1 MKNHNLHVCGLD
13 KFIPPFHQ
21 FIREN
26 FPFDENIF
34 FMMGDKDKFPY
45 QKDENTFQTKGKLKT
60 LFGLLYRMY
69 GADKIILHGLFNLNI
84 LIILACNPYLLKKCY
99 WVIWGGDLYSFMFP
113 KNSLNYKIKEKIR
126 GFVIKRI
133 GFLLTYVKGDVDL
146 ARKHYG
152 AKGQYLETIGYLSN
166 VIPSNIPVSENNKKN
181 INILVGNSAD
191 PTNNHFDALDKL
203 AKFKNENIQIYA
215 PLSYGDK
222 DYAKKVINYGNSLF
236 GDKFIGITRFMSYSE
251 YMHFLKDID
260 IAVFNHQRQQAMG
273 NTINLLAI
281 GKKVYLREGTTQKE
295 FFNDLAVQTFNIDN
309 IDISINFSGKRNFQI
324 LEKYFS
330 KQNLE
335 IQWKKILED

>member
-1 MKNHNLHVCGLD
+1 MSSNLHVCPLD
-13 KFIPPFHQ
+13 KFIPPFLNFVRDEFPIEENQ
-21 FIREN
+21 FY
-26 FPFDENIF
+26 
-34 FMMGDKDKFPY
+34 MLGDAEKYSYESDS
-45 QKDENTFQTKGKLKT
+45 QTFQHC
-60 LFGLLYRMY
+60 GLRGYLLLLRLMY
-69 GADKIILHGLFNLNI
+69 SADKIILHSLFNFNV

-113 KNSLNYKIKEKIR
+113 KNSLKYKLKETIR

-146 ARKHYG
+146 ARRHYG
-152 AKGQYLETIGYLSN
+152 ARGEYIETIGYLSN

-203 AKFKNENIQIYA
+203 AKFKNENIQIYT

-222 DYAKKVINYGNSLF
+222 DNARKVIDYGESLF
-236 GDKFIGITRFMSYSE
+236 GDKFIGMTEFLSYSE
-251 YMHFLKDID
+251 YMDFLKDID
-260 IAVFNHQRQQAMG
+260 IAIFNHQRQQAMG
-273 NTINLLAI
+273 NTINLLAM

-295 FFNDLAVQTFNIDN
+295 FFNDLSVQTFDLGN
-309 IDISINFSGKRNFQI
+309 IDISKNFCGKKNAQI
-324 LEKYFS
+324 LAIYFS
-330 KQNLE
+330 RQNLK

>member
-1 MKNHNLHVCGLD
+1 MSSNLHICPLD
-13 KFIPPFHQ
+13 KFIPPFLNFVRDEFPIEENQ
-21 FIREN
+21 FY
-26 FPFDENIF
+26 
-34 FMMGDKDKFPY
+34 MLGDAEKYKY
-45 QKDENTFQTKGKLKT
+45 QPDFYTFQHRGLKDYWL
-60 LFGLLYRMY
+60 LFRLMY
-69 GADKIILHGLFNLNI
+69 SADKIILHGLFNLNI

-146 ARKHYG
+146 ARKHYS
-152 AKGQYLETIGYLSN
+152 ARGQYLETIGYLSN
-166 VIPSNIPVSENNKKN
+166 VIPIHTSYFEKNKKNN

-191 PTNNHFDALDKL
+191 PTNNHFDTLDKL
-203 AKFKNENIQIYA
+203 AKFKNENIKIYV

-222 DYAKKVINYGNSLF
+222 DYAKKVIHYGSSIF
-236 GDKFIGITRFMSYSE
+236 GDKFISITEFIPYNE

-273 NTINLLAI
+273 NTINLLAM

-295 FFNDLAVQTFNIDN
+295 FFNNLNVKTFDIKDL
-309 IDISINFSGKRNFQI
+309 DIFENFSPEKKSEI
-324 LEKYFS
+324 LMKYFS
-330 KQNLE
+330 LQNLKN
-335 IQWKKILED
+335 QWAKIL

>member
-1 MKNHNLHVCGLD
+1 MSSNLHVCPLD
-13 KFIPPFHQ
+13 KFIPPFLNFVRDEFPIEENQ
-21 FIREN
+21 FY
-26 FPFDENIF
+26 
-34 FMMGDKDKFPY
+34 MLGDAEKYSYESDS
-45 QKDENTFQTKGKLKT
+45 QTFQHC
-60 LFGLLYRMY
+60 GLRGYLLLLRLMY
-69 GADKIILHGLFNLNI
+69 SADKIILHSLFNFNV

-113 KNSLNYKIKEKIR
+113 KNSLKYKLKETIR

-146 ARKHYG
+146 ARRHYG
-152 AKGQYLETIGYLSN
+152 ARGEYIETIGYLSN

-203 AKFKNENIQIYA
+203 AKFKNEDIQIYV

-222 DYAKKVINYGNSLF
+222 DYAKKVIDYGKSLF
-236 GDKFIGITRFMSYSE
+236 GDKFNGITEFIPYNE
-251 YMHFLKDID
+251 YICFLKNID

-273 NTINLLAI
+273 NTINLLAM
-281 GKKVYLREGTTQKE
+281 GKKVYLKEGTTQKE

-309 IDISINFSGKRNFQI
+309 INLSINFSGKINFQI

-330 KQNLE
+330 RQNLE

>member
-1 MKNHNLHVCGLD
+1 MSSNLHVCPLD
-13 KFIPPFHQ
+13 KFIPPFLNFVRDEFPIEENQ
-21 FIREN
+21 FY
-26 FPFDENIF
+26 
-34 FMMGDKDKFPY
+34 MLGDAEKYSYESDS
-45 QKDENTFQTKGKLKT
+45 QTFQHCGRR
-60 LFGLLYRMY
+60 GYLLLLRLMY
-69 GADKIILHGLFNLNI
+69 SADKIILHSLLNFNVF
-84 LIILACNPYLLKKCY
+84 IILACNPYLLKKCY

-113 KNSLNYKIKEKIR
+113 KNSLKYKLKEMIR

-146 ARKHYG
+146 ARRHYG
-152 AKGQYLETIGYLSN
+152 ARGEYIETIGYLSN

-203 AKFKNENIQIYA
+203 AKFKNEDIQIYV

-222 DYAKKVINYGNSLF
+222 DYAKKVIHYGSSLF
-236 GDKFIGITRFMSYSE
+236 GDKFIGITEFIPYKE
-251 YMHFLKDID
+251 YMLFLKDIN

-273 NTINLLAI
+273 NTINLLAM

-295 FFNDLAVQTFNIDN
+295 FFNNLAVQTFNIDN
-309 IDISINFSGKRNFQI
+309 IDISINFSGKENTQI

-330 KQNLE
+330 RQNLK
-335 IQWKKILED
+335 IQWKRILEG

>member
-1 MKNHNLHVCGLD
+1 MSNNLHICPLD
-13 KFIPPFHQ
+13 KFIPPFLN
-21 FIREN
+21 FIRDEFSIEEN
-26 FPFDENIF
+26 QFY
-34 FMMGDKDKFPY
+34 MLGDAEKYSY
-45 QKDENTFQTKGKLKT
+45 QSDFHTFQHR
-60 LFGLLYRMY
+60 GLRDYWLLLRLMY
-69 GADKIILHGLFNLNI
+69 SADKIILHGLFNLNI

-146 ARKHYG
+146 ARKYYN
-152 AKGQYLETIGYLSN
+152 AKGQYLETIEYLSN
-166 VIPSNIPVSENNKKN
+166 VISSNTPTSENNKKNN

-191 PTNNHFDALDKL
+191 PTNNHFDTLDKL

-222 DYAKKVINYGNSLF
+222 EYAKKVIHYGSSLF
-236 GDKFIGITRFMSYSE
+236 GDKFIGITEFIPYSD

-260 IAVFNHQRQQAMG
+260 IVMFNHQRQQAMG
-273 NTINLLAI
+273 NTINLLAM

-295 FFNDLAVQTFNIDN
+295 FFNDLAVKTFDMDN
-309 IDISINFSGKRNFQI
+309 VNISINFSGKKNTQI

-330 KQNLE
+330 RQNLA
-335 IQWKKILED
+335 IQWKRILED

>member
-1 MKNHNLHVCGLD
+1 MSSNLHICPLD
-13 KFIPPFHQ
+13 KFIPPFLN
-21 FIREN
+21 FVRDEFPIEEN
-26 FPFDENIF
+26 KIY
-34 FMMGDKDKFPY
+34 MLGDAEKCSY
-45 QKDENTFQTKGKLKT
+45 QPDFNTFQHCGLKSYW
-60 LFGLLYRMY
+60 LLLRLMCSS
-69 GADKIILHGLFNLNI
+69 DKIILHGLFNLNV

-113 KNSLNYKIKEKIR
+113 KNSLKYKLKETLR

-146 ARKHYG
+146 ARRHYG
-152 AKGQYLETIGYLSN
+152 ARGEYIETIGYLSN
-166 VIPSNIPVSENNKKN
+166 VIPSNIPGSENNKKN

-203 AKFKNENIQIYA
+203 AKFKNEDIRIHV

-222 DYAKKVINYGNSLF
+222 DYAKKVIDYGKSLF
-236 GDKFIGITRFMSYSE
+236 GDKFIGITEFIPYNE
-251 YMHFLKDID
+251 YICFLKNID

-273 NTINLLAI
+273 NTINLLAM

-295 FFNDLAVQTFNIDN
+295 FFNDLPVQTFDIDN
-309 IDISINFSGKRNFQI
+309 IDISINFSGKENTQI

-330 KQNLE
+330 RQNLKT
-335 IQWKKILED
+335 QWKKILEV